1 MLLPNECSTLSSLN
15 KEPLKRL
22 EYDIRFV
29 SDSNFAPTSVDHH
42 LLPETT
48 LNRHGLVKDVSIP
61 KKVINLYISYT
72 LTPWL
77 ENLNTGFILNN
88 CLFGSAKL
96 TKNADPDK
104 CKYSNHGIG
113 LDFRWEFLFTDVLGG
128 VVKTFLLILILQ
140 TLTIF

>member
-77 ENLNTGFILNN
+77 GNLNTGFILNN

-96 TKNADPDK
+96 TKNADPGK

-113 LDFRWEFLFTDVLGG
+113 LDILGG